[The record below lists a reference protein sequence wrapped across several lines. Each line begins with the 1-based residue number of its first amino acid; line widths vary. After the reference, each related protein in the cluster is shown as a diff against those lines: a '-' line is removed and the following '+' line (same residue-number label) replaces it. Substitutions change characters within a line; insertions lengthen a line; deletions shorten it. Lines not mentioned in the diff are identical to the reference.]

1 MRHKGEDMKRL
12 SAGTTQADPLQ
23 GAGGI
28 ENEGDDADGGVEVKQ
43 LPLVDA
49 KGRYIPLMMSLKE
62 RERGGGGE
70 GGRERERE
78 RVEDMDSELRRRG
91 AVAQGRGRGGGG
103 GGGEGEDEL
112 GRLAAR
118 ERSMAGGREYDTA
131 LADHIARAGSRY
143 KGPGDEDDF
152 DDMQEGDG
160 EGGRRKKKQR

>member
-62 RERGGGGE
+62 RERGGRE
-70 GGRERERE
+70 G
-78 RVEDMDSELRRRG
+78 
-91 AVAQGRGRGGGG
+91 
-103 GGGEGEDEL
+103 
-112 GRLAAR
+112 
-118 ERSMAGGREYDTA
+118 
-131 LADHIARAGSRY
+131 
-143 KGPGDEDDF
+143 
-152 DDMQEGDG
+152 
-160 EGGRRKKKQR
+160 